1 MNLIKIFPYQ
11 RFILSIIFLI
21 LLSACAPYPKCNKS
35 ENCFIFG
42 ENQKII
48 IPLIIPKTGSYN
60 LLSLDIQKAFELAFQ
75 ENSWFI
81 DNVEL
86 SIEDNFDAQMK
97 NIEELVPYL
106 EKTEVPVIFNI
117 AYSERNMQ
125 FYNLLENSRKAI
137 ITSKNDNEYSNNVLP
152 VLPGNQELFNRAFDS
167 LPDFVYTKDLLLIS
181 DYLTLQ
187 NEKIAQL
194 CKSEKVTCQQID
206 SINDDLKDLI
216 KNQTYPIIL
225 ISEKQLI
232 LNWLSNYQTYTR
244 SPIFVLDTT
253 FANPSGYT
261 VENKSLYWIGSDIW
275 FDMEN
280 NINSNLDSSN
290 YKWEFTQSY
299 IAYQIFQDVFQILES
314 HLSKTQNG
322 FRQIKPNQLML
333 QLKNE
338 LTVSNYNF
346 HIYQIQNGQFI
357 MSEPDMLN

>member
-1 MNLIKIFPYQ
+1 
-11 RFILSIIFLI
+11 
-21 LLSACAPYPKCNKS
+21 
-35 ENCFIFG
+35 
-42 ENQKII
+42 
-48 IPLIIPKTGSYN
+48 
-60 LLSLDIQKAFELAFQ
+60 
-75 ENSWFI
+75 
-81 DNVEL
+81 
-86 SIEDNFDAQMK
+86 
-97 NIEELVPYL
+97 
-106 EKTEVPVIFNI
+106 
-117 AYSERNMQ
+117 MQ